1 MIYCLTFGTFPQGKC
16 LGERWRMIV
25 PPHLAYGD
33 HGTGDVIPGG
43 ATLTFDVRLVQINQ
57 DWWDPDQK
65 KR

>member
-1 MIYCLTFGTFPQGKC
+1 
-16 LGERWRMIV
+16 MIV

-43 ATLTFDVRLVQINQ
+43 ATLTFDVRIVQINQ

-65 KR
+65 KRYNWNLE